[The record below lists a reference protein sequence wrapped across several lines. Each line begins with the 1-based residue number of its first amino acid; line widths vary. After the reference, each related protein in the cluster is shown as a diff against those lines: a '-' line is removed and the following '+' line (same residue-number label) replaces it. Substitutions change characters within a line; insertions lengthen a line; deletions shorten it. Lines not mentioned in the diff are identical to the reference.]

1 MFLLSSSRTSREMPS
16 SPCLAH
22 KEPVMQALEGKW
34 SPRLPGG
41 DERVTKR
48 SAWSLVSIFRYWV
61 GRGRRKESM
70 GLICVDPQVNKEPK
84 KKRRER
90 RNLLGATPQER
101 YPRPSR
107 PRAPWCEISTF
118 VNSLFA
124 SFNPHSTLFQPSR
137 PGNFEFSG
145 LKKYGY
151 IIKQTKQSEEC
162 LPF

>member
-16 SPCLAH
+16 SPRLAH
-22 KEPVMQALEGKW
+22 KEPVMQTLEGKW

-84 KKRRER
+84 KKGGKGEICWALPL
-90 RNLLGATPQER
+90 RNATLDLPAPA
-101 YPRPSR
+101 PRG
-107 PRAPWCEISTF
+107 
-118 VNSLFA
+118 V
-124 SFNPHSTLFQPSR
+124 
-137 PGNFEFSG
+137 
-145 LKKYGY
+145 K
-151 IIKQTKQSEEC
+151 
-162 LPF
+162 